1 MEAAIDPISRE
12 NGDWGGGLGGHHGTV
27 DFDRFTVAL
36 LFLRPEPPQLA
47 PDEEP
52 NLQDAHMAYLSDL
65 QEAGQ
70 LLAAGPV
77 VGAAE
82 RELRGFSVFRVS
94 PEEAA
99 RLHESDPAVQAG
111 RLRVETYP
119 WIVPGGIVSFG
130 SGHLPRSMAEV
141 DA

>member
-1 MEAAIDPISRE
+1 MR
-12 NGDWGGGLGGHHGTV
+12 GHDGTV

-36 LFLRPEPPQLA
+36 LFLRPDAPRLA
-47 PDEEP
+47 PDEEAS
-52 NLQDAHMAYLSDL
+52 LQDAHMAFLSNL

-70 LLAAGPV
+70 LLAAGPMV
-77 VGAAE
+77 EAAE

-99 RLHESDPAVQAG
+99 RLHESDPAVRAG

-119 WIVPGGIVSFG
+119 WIIPGGIVSFG
-130 SGHLPRSMAEV
+130 SGAYPGRWPRWTPERA
-141 DA
+141 DARAG